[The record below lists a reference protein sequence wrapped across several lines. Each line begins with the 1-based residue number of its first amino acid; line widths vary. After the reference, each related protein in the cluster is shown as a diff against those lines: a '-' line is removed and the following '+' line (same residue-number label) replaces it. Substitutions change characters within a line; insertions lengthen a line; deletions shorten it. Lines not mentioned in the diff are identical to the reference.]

1 MKKFMLSAIGVMAF
15 SVSSVGNTIELP
27 DKENLNLVIPMTDV
41 CLAHIPTQFIA
52 LLIECSTIYTDV
64 RSAYTKVLG
73 EQQAT
78 SIAQRAF
85 VGCMGGI

>member
-1 MKKFMLSAIGVMAF
+1 MFSAIGVMAF
-15 SVSSVGNTIELP
+15 SVSSVGSTIELP

-41 CLAHIPTQFIA
+41 CLADIPTQFIA
-52 LLIECSTIYTDV
+52 LLIECITVYTDV

-78 SIAQRAF
+78 AIAEGAF
-85 VGCMGGI
+85 AGCMGGI